1 MFGLKEEIRARRRR
15 NNFMQWERPLLENGQ
30 VAGGDRDQVAVSLC
44 VCALQFLT
52 GPAFP
57 HHGCPLHSLFQKA
70 IIIRLL
76 F

>member
-44 VCALQFLT
+44 VFLT
-52 GPAFP
+52 MKTS
-57 HHGCPLHSLFQKA
+57 PLVFGVRILA
-70 IIIRLL
+70 TW
-76 F
+76 

>member
-44 VCALQFLT
+44 VCVCVFFNYENQ
-52 GPAFP
+52 
-57 HHGCPLHSLFQKA
+57 SLVFGVRILA
-70 IIIRLL
+70 TW
-76 F
+76 